1 MRNMM
6 DKSNYYAWLRL
17 VSVKG
22 LGPETIQKLLTKYS
36 KPGRIFKTSKEE
48 LTELSYISYKLAGNI
63 LENQKEEFIENQLAL
78 LEKHNVRLLSILDD
92 EYPRLLKYSYNPPIV
107 LYIKGELL
115 LDDDLVF
122 AVVGTRKPTQYGK
135 IAVRRIVPKLSLAG
149 FTIVSG
155 LAYGIDGAAHHEALN
170 AGGRT
175 VAVFGTGLDTVYP
188 SANRKLAERVLTN
201 GALISELPLGSKIE
215 AWNFANRNRIS
226 SGMSKGTLIVEGAKT
241 SGALL
246 TAKYALEQNRDI
258 YAIPGNINSP
268 QSEGPNYLIKLGAK
282 IVRNPD
288 DILEEYQL
296 KLNLVNNTASADAK
310 QKVKLSDS
318 EEKIYKLLMNYEK
331 NLSMDKMVELTD
343 ESPATL
349 SSVLLQMEFKGLIK
363 RGAQNRYWLI

>member
-1 MRNMM
+1 MK
-6 DKSNYYAWLRL
+6 KSEYYAWLRL

-22 LGPETIQKLLTKYS
+22 LGPETIQKLLTKYTT
-36 KPGRIFKTSKEE
+36 PDEIFKKSREE
-48 LTELSYISYKLAGNI
+48 LTELSFISDKLAGNI
-63 LENQKEEFIENQLAL
+63 LENQKEEFIEKQLAL
-78 LEKHNVRLLSILDD
+78 LEKYNVRLLSILDD
-92 EYPRLLKYSYNPPIV
+92 EYPRLLKYSYNPPIL
-107 LYIKGELL
+107 LYVKGELL
-115 LDDDLVF
+115 LDDDLAF

-175 VAVFGTGLDTVYP
+175 VAVFGTGLDTIYP
-188 SANRKLAERVLTN
+188 SAHRELAKRVLTN

-215 AWNFANRNRIS
+215 AWNFANRNRII
-226 SGMSKGTLIVEGAKT
+226 SGMSKGTLVVEGVKT

-282 IVRNPD
+282 IVSDPA

-296 KLNLVNNTASADAK
+296 KLKLVNDTASIDDK
-310 QKVKLSDS
+310 PKVKLSGS
-318 EEKIYKLLMNYEK
+318 EEKIYKLLITNEK
-331 NLSMDKMVELTD
+331 NLSLDKMVELTD
-343 ESPATL
+343 ESPAAL
-349 SSVLLQMEFKGLIK
+349 SGILLQMEFKGLVK

>member
-1 MRNMM
+1 MERS
-6 DKSNYYAWLRL
+6 KYYDWLRL

-36 KPGRIFKTSKEE
+36 TPGRIFKTSKDE

-115 LDDDLVF
+115 PEDELTF

-135 IAVRRIVPKLSLAG
+135 IAVRRIVPKLALAG

-175 VAVFGTGLDTVYP
+175 VAVFGTGLDIVYP
-188 SANRKLAERVLTN
+188 SAHRELAERVLTN
-201 GALISELPLGSKIE
+201 GAIISELPLGSKIE
-215 AWNFANRNRIS
+215 AWNFANRNRII
-226 SGMSKGTLIVEGAKT
+226 SGMSKGTLVVEGAKT

-246 TAKYALEQNRDI
+246 TSKFALEQNRDI

-296 KLNLVNNTASADAK
+296 KLKLVNENKSADEK
-310 QKVKLSDS
+310 PKVKLSTG
-318 EEKIYKLLMNYEK
+318 EEKIYKLLMKHEN
-331 NLSMDKMVELTD
+331 NLSLDKMVELTD
-343 ESPATL
+343 DSPATL
-349 SSVLLQMEFKGLIK
+349 SSVLLQMEFKGLVK

>member
-1 MRNMM
+1 MN
-6 DKSNYYAWLRL
+6 KSDYYDWLRL

-36 KPGRIFKTSKEE
+36 APGAIFHAAKEE
-48 LTELSYISYKLAGNI
+48 LTELSFISDKISDNI
-63 LENQKEEFIENQLAL
+63 HENQNDEFIENQLAL
-78 LEKHNVRLLSILDD
+78 IEKYDVHLLSLLDE
-92 EYPRLLKYSYNPPIV
+92 EYPRLLKYSYNPPVV
-107 LYIKGELL
+107 LYVKGSLL
-115 LDDDLVF
+115 PEDDLCF

-135 IAVRRIVPKLSLAG
+135 IAVHKIVPKLVLAG

-155 LAYGIDGAAHHEALN
+155 LAYGIDATSHNEALN

-175 VAVFGTGLDTVYP
+175 IAVFGTGLDTIYP
-188 SANRKLAERVLTN
+188 SANRKLAERILEN
-201 GALISELPLGSKIE
+201 GSLISELPLESKIE
-215 AWNFANRNRIS
+215 AWNFANRNRII
-226 SGMSKGTLIVEGAKT
+226 SGMSKGTLVVEGAKT

-282 IVRNPD
+282 IVCSPE

-296 KLNLVNNTASADAK
+296 SLKLVDGSQSTDTK
-310 QKVKLSDS
+310 PKIKLSES
-318 EEKIYKLLMNYEK
+318 EEKIYKLLIKNEK
-331 NLSMDKMVELTD
+331 NLSLDKMVELAD
-343 ESPATL
+343 QSPAEL
-349 SSVLLQMEFKGLIK
+349 SSILLQMEFKGLVK

>member
-1 MRNMM
+1 MK
-6 DKSNYYAWLRL
+6 KSEYYAWLRL

-22 LGPETIQKLLTKYS
+22 LGPETIQKLLTKYTT
-36 KPGRIFKTSKEE
+36 PDEIFKKSREE
-48 LTELSYISYKLAGNI
+48 LTELSFISDKLAGNI
-63 LENQKEEFIENQLAL
+63 LENQKEEFIEKQLAL
-78 LEKHNVRLLSILDD
+78 LEKYNVRLLSILDD
-92 EYPRLLKYSYNPPIV
+92 EYPRLLKYSYNPPIL
-107 LYIKGELL
+107 LYVKGELL
-115 LDDDLVF
+115 LDDDLAF

-175 VAVFGTGLDTVYP
+175 VAVFGTGLDTIYP
-188 SANRKLAERVLTN
+188 SAHRELAKRVLTN

-215 AWNFANRNRIS
+215 AWNFANRNRII
-226 SGMSKGTLIVEGAKT
+226 SGMSKGTLVVEGVKT

-282 IVRNPD
+282 IVSDPA

-296 KLNLVNNTASADAK
+296 KLKLVNDTASIDDK
-310 QKVKLSDS
+310 PKVKLSGS
-318 EEKIYKLLMNYEK
+318 EEKIYKLLITNEK
-331 NLSMDKMVELTD
+331 NLSLDKMVELTG
-343 ESPATL
+343 ESPAAL
-349 SSVLLQMEFKGLIK
+349 SGILLQMEFKGLVK

>member
-1 MRNMM
+1 MK
-6 DKSNYYAWLRL
+6 KSEYYAWLRL

-36 KPGRIFKTSKEE
+36 TPDEIFKKSREE
-48 LTELSYISYKLAGNI
+48 LTELSFISDKLAGNI
-63 LENQKEEFIENQLAL
+63 LENQKEEFIEKQLAL
-78 LEKHNVRLLSILDD
+78 LEKYNVRLLSILDD
-92 EYPRLLKYSYNPPIV
+92 EYPRLLKYSYNPPIL
-107 LYIKGELL
+107 LYVKGELL
-115 LDDDLVF
+115 LDDDLAF

-175 VAVFGTGLDTVYP
+175 VAVFGTGLDTIYP
-188 SANRKLAERVLTN
+188 SAHRELAKRVLTN

-215 AWNFANRNRIS
+215 AWNFANRNRII
-226 SGMSKGTLIVEGAKT
+226 SGMSKGTLVVEGVKT

-282 IVRNPD
+282 IVSDPA

-296 KLNLVNNTASADAK
+296 KLKLVNDTASIDDK
-310 QKVKLSDS
+310 PKVKLSGS
-318 EEKIYKLLMNYEK
+318 EEKIYKLLITNEK
-331 NLSMDKMVELTD
+331 NLSLDKMVELTD
-343 ESPATL
+343 ESPAAL
-349 SSVLLQMEFKGLIK
+349 SGILLQMEFKGLVK